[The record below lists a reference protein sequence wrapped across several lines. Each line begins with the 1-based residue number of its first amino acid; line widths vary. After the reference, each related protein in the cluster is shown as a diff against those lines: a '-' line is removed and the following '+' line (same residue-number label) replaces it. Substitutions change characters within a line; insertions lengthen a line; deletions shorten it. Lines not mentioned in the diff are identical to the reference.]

1 MNITFNKDDLESIL
15 AVRGLLCAA
24 ANKLVDRKW
33 EAYDKG
39 QMHAYRELNAELYAA
54 RLLEAKAA
62 LAGYQHHYKK
72 WGEEVY
78 TDAIRD
84 GKKRVAERRKEYKEA
99 KREWLNP

>member
-1 MNITFNKDDLESIL
+1 MNITFDKNDIDSIL
-15 AVRGLLCAA
+15 HVRGILNAA
-24 ANKLVDRKW
+24 AHTLVDRKW
-33 EAYDKG
+33 AAYDKG
-39 QMHAYRELNAELYAA
+39 QMHTYRELNVELRAA
-54 RLLEAKAA
+54 WLLEAKAA

-78 TDAIRD
+78 ANAICD